1 MGNRCVLQALLVGRL
16 QLDRVCSDTTEIS
29 GKQSVCTNIEHDALA
44 EYCGATDGTRS
55 GTNNLRVQKLQQ
67 TRTEM
72 NFELRYSDS
81 NVKVF
86 FVRSVMN
93 CGSC

>member
-1 MGNRCVLQALLVGRL
+1 VFLLILHDEIWRL
-16 QLDRVCSDTTEIS
+16 PFSEIS

-44 EYCGATDGTRS
+44 EYCGGTRR
-55 GTNNLRVQKLQQ
+55 GTKNLRVQKVRQ

-72 NFELRYSDS
+72 NFELRCFDS

-93 CGSC
+93 

>member
-1 MGNRCVLQALLVGRL
+1 MGNRCDLQALLVGRL
-16 QLDRVCSDTTEIS
+16 LLDRVFSEIN
-29 GKQSVCTNIEHDALA
+29 GEQSVCTNIEHDALA
-44 EYCGATDGTRS
+44 EYCGATRG
-55 GTNNLRVQKLQQ
+55 GTNNLRVQKLPQ

-72 NFELRYSDS
+72 NFELRCFDS

-86 FVRSVMN
+86 FVLSVMN